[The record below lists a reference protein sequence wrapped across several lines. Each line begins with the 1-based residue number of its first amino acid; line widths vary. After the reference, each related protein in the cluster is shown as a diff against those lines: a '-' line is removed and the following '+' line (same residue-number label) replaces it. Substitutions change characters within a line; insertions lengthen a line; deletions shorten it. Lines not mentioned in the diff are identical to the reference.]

1 MSKIPLYSMKGER
14 VGELDLSGSELL
26 KGKGSQA
33 VHDAV
38 TAHLAARRAGTAS
51 TKKRGEVAG
60 GGAKPYKQK
69 GTGRARAGSIR
80 SPIWRGG
87 GIVFGPHPKDFSKK
101 INRKTA
107 QLAFCRAMAEKASAG
122 QVVALERI
130 AVPEPKTRHVQA
142 MLDALK
148 AKRGA
153 LLVLEAA
160 DPNVTRAA
168 RNIAGVAVTTAASLH
183 AYEILACPMLVVS
196 RAALGQI
203 EQRIQ
208 KRLGEAS

>member
-1 MSKIPLYSMKGER
+1 MSKLPVYDMSGER
-14 VGELDLSGSELL
+14 VGEVVLADDRFPKW
-26 KGKGSQA
+26 KGLQS

-38 TAHLAARRAGTAS
+38 TALQAARRAGTAS

-60 GGAKPYKQK
+60 GGIKPYKQK

-87 GIVFGPHPKDFSKK
+87 GIVFGPHPRDFDKK
-101 INRKTA
+101 LTRKAA
-107 QLAFCRAMAEKASAG
+107 QLAFCRAFAEKAAAG
-122 QVVALERI
+122 QVAVLDRLAL
-130 AVPEPKTRHVQA
+130 PEPKTRHVQA
-142 MLDALK
+142 LLDALK

-153 LLVLEAA
+153 LLVLDAS

-168 RNIAGVAVTTAASLH
+168 RNIAGVGVTTAASLH
-183 AYEILACPMLVVS
+183 TYEIMASPLLVVS
-196 RAALGQI
+196 RPALVLI

-208 KRLGEAS
+208 KRLGDAS